1 MQVIFINKNGTPT
14 IHNVL
19 LNTIDVEHGYV
30 EITFDDNRHEFV
42 EFESL
47 YPYFINGQIAVTRCG
62 NKFIIIGEKHNVILY
77 NLTSLEG
84 KPISALHYNWDYTYY
99 NDDGNRNP
107 AYDIMSFWKITPT
120 SNTSNLAGVLNGDC
134 VILTNRI
141 TSKFDEIRLEDKL
154 ICAKVQ

>member
-1 MQVIFINKNGTPT
+1 MQVIFNRNGTPT

-19 LNTIDVEHGYV
+19 LDTIDTKHGYV
-30 EITFDDNRHEFV
+30 EIIFDDKKHEFV

-84 KPISALHYNWDYTYY
+84 KPISALNYNWDYTYY
-99 NDDGNRNP
+99 DNNGNRNS
-107 AYDIMSFWKITPT
+107 AYDIMSFWETTPIG
-120 SNTSNLAGVLNGDC
+120 NLADVLNGDY
-134 VILTNRI
+134 IMLANRI
-141 TSKFDEIRLEDKL
+141 TPEFDEIRLEVNL
-154 ICAKVQ
+154 V